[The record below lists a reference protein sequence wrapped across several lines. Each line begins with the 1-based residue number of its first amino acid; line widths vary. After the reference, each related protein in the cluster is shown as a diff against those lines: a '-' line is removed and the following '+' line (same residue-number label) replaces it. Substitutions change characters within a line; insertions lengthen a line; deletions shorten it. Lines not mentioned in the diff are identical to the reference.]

1 MSPAQQ
7 PQLKDKAAHEVPRAT
22 VASAVAALTKWMRER
37 AAEAPPNLLA
47 DERDDLVVLQL
58 SLRRVPPKP
67 TTKPHLLPLPHP
79 VVAHSAASVCVISDD
94 RAGSGSPAAT
104 AILDAARSLKLPV
117 SEVVPF
123 SALRTDYRPY
133 ESRRRFA
140 ASYDLFLAD
149 RALLP
154 MLPRLLGKAFYSTKK
169 APIAVDFTRAGWP
182 EQVRKVLGSTF
193 LYLRTGT
200 CSGIKVGRLDMEE
213 EEIVENVMAAVEA
226 AVEKVPKKW
235 ANVRALHLKAVDS
248 VALPIYQVVPEL
260 GMKIEFPVGR
270 LEAGEVIDAA
280 EVETGSK
287 GKDKKM
293 KALKN
298 VDANGGAAG
307 VKYKR
312 KRKNKDQTEDVV
324 MEEAQEVTEKRRK
337 KEAAP
342 SVEVS
347 AGEDLKTPKKGKD
360 KKRALDMEV
369 EDASPA
375 EKKGRKS
382 EEASY
387 KKSKGKK
394 EGSKQVP
401 EEVEVEDASPA
412 EKKGRKSEEASY
424 KKSKGKKEGSKQ
436 VPEEVEDV
444 GSKKNKGKKGEVKEG
459 KKKKSMKGDSDD
471 GEVLLDGES
480 TPAAVKVD
488 KEEKKSR
495 GKKSSG
501 DKMKRSR
508 ARV

>member
-1 MSPAQQ
+1 MSPPTQ
-7 PQLKDKAAHEVPRAT
+7 PQLKDKAAHGVPRAT
-22 VASAVAALTKWMRER
+22 AASAVASLTKWMRER

-58 SLRRVPPKP
+58 SLRRVPPRP

-94 RAGSGSPAAT
+94 RAGSGSPAAA

-182 EQVRKVLGSTF
+182 EQVRKVLSSTF

-200 CSGIKVGRLDMEE
+200 CSGVKVGRLDMEE
-213 EEIVENVMAAVEA
+213 EEIVDNVMAAVEA

-235 ANVRALHLKAVDS
+235 ENVRAMHLKAVDS

-260 GMKIEFPVGR
+260 GMKIEVPVAR
-270 LEAGEVIDAA
+270 LEAGVGAGEVIDAA
-280 EVETGSK
+280 EVGTGSK
-287 GKDKKM
+287 RKDKKM
-293 KALKN
+293 KALK
-298 VDANGGAAG
+298 DANGGAEAL
-307 VKYKR
+307 KYKR
-312 KRKNKDQTEDVV
+312 KTNKKDQTEDAV
-324 MEEAQEVTEKRRK
+324 MEEAPEATGKRRK

-342 SVEVS
+342 LVEELS

-360 KKRALDMEV
+360 KKRALDKEV
-369 EDASPA
+369 DDASPA
-375 EKKGRKS
+375 EKKGKKS
-382 EEASY
+382 ERETKEASN

-394 EGSKQVP
+394 EDIKQ
-401 EEVEVEDASPA
+401 A
-412 EKKGRKSEEASY
+412 
-424 KKSKGKKEGSKQ
+424 
-436 VPEEVEDV
+436 PEEVEDV
-444 GSKKNKGKKGEVKEG
+444 GSKKNKGKK
-459 KKKKSMKGDSDD
+459 KKKSMKGDSDD
-471 GEVLLDGES
+471 GEILFDGES
-480 TPAAVKVD
+480 TPAALIAD